1 MSGTAGNV
9 LARLLIIT
17 VLLLPLLLT
26 GPSSPT
32 AEASSFSPSG
42 EWQGEVRLAATV
54 SPDPWGRAATLVC
67 LWTTA
72 SSLPVDKS
80 EKNSQGKG

>member
-42 EWQGEVRLAATV
+42 E
-54 SPDPWGRAATLVC
+54 
-67 LWTTA
+67 
-72 SSLPVDKS
+72 
-80 EKNSQGKG
+80 